1 MHSKQVRKTRY
12 AGFFYK
18 SVFSD
23 LRGVVLL
30 LGGLY
35 SGNAV
40 NKIHETQAKKS
51 VVGTGIVVSHKRH

>member
-1 MHSKQVRKTRY
+1 MQ
-12 AGFFYK
+12 GFFYK

-40 NKIHETQAKKS
+40 NKIHETEAKKS
-51 VVGTGIVVSHKRH
+51 VAGTGIVVSDKRH